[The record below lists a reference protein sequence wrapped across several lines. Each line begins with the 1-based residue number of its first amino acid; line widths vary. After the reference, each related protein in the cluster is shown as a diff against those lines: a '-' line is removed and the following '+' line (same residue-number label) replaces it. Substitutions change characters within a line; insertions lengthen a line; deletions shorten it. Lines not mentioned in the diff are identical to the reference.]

1 MSDEEEIIEIERAN
15 HVHALERELSRVQ
28 AHAIKTASELID
40 VGVAI
45 AEMYGE
51 TDEQRAHIR
60 STIGAAV
67 DALIDGLYPK
77 PGDERDE

>member
-1 MSDEEEIIEIERAN
+1 MTDELLTENERAN
-15 HVHALERELSRVQ
+15 HVRALERELSRVQ

-40 VGVAI
+40 AGADI
-45 AEMYGE
+45 AEKYAQTPEERMSIR
-51 TDEQRAHIR
+51 RA
-60 STIGAAV
+60 IGAVV